1 VDGAR
6 RNRNDFLFLSNAQCW
21 AAIPLPP
28 DTFVGGGFVEWESFV
43 PLQIKREIKTQICRN
58 MAKTSIITV
67 QDIPISISVEN
78 DKDYI
83 CLTDMIKAKDGEF
96 FISDWLR
103 NKDTIEYVGTWE
115 SLYNPNFNYG
125 EFTTI
130 KNEAG
135 SRAYRI
141 SVKDWVKRTNA
152 IGIIAKSGR
161 YGGTYA
167 PPPMGLMF
175 SKISVR

>member
-1 VDGAR
+1 MG
-6 RNRNDFLFLSNAQCW
+6 
-21 AAIPLPP
+21 
-28 DTFVGGGFVEWESFV
+28 
-43 PLQIKREIKTQICRN
+43 
-58 MAKTSIITV
+58 KTSIITV

-78 DKDYI
+78 NKDYI

-125 EFTTI
+125 EFTII

-141 SVKDWVKRTNA
+141 SVKDWVEQTNA
-152 IGIIAKSGR
+152 IGIMAKSGR

-167 PPPMGLMF
+167 YKDIAFNFGMWTNLPAMPICGKSGKVNFLVWMPLMQKKVLEQLNLY
-175 SKISVR
+175 KIQ